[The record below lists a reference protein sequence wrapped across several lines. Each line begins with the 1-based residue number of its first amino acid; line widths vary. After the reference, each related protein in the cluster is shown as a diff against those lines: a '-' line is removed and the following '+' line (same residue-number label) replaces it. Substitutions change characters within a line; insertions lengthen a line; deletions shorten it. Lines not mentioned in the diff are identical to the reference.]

1 MTKIDES
8 IFKAYDIRG
17 IYPSQLDESLA
28 YKIGRGYATFIL
40 KENSK
45 AKEIVVGSDMRIS
58 SPSLK
63 KELMKGLVDSGLD
76 VIDIGLV
83 STPTLYFA
91 VGFYGYDG
99 GIQVSASHNPKE
111 YNGFK
116 LVKEKA
122 LPISKD
128 TGIFEIR
135 DIILKGNFGKFSSES
150 SAERLRRGGKAE
162 NKGEVIKKENVLG
175 DLAVEQF
182 SDLDISGI
190 KKFKIVIDAANSMG
204 ALDMEEFFKKVPADL
219 IKINFKLDG
228 NFPSHEADPLKEE
241 NLELL
246 KQKVIETGADFGFS
260 PDGDG
265 DRYFFVDEKGNS
277 LRQEILRGIMAQI
290 ELADHQGETV
300 CYDIRPGRITRDMIE
315 EKGGKSIVTPVGH
328 SLIKEIMIKNDA
340 IFGGESSGHYFY
352 KKSYGTFEMP
362 FVLVAKF
369 LKFLSEKNMPFS
381 EVVKP
386 YQKYFHSGEINFR
399 VKSVVEKLKE
409 IEEEYSDGEMNKL
422 DGVTVEFP
430 DWWFNVRGS
439 NTEPVIRLN
448 LEAKTKEIMEEK
460 SKEVSDFIKG

>member
-1 MTKIDES
+1 MIKIDES

-17 IYPSQLDESLA
+17 IYPSQLDEKTA
-28 YKIGRGYATFIL
+28 YELGRGYATFIL

-45 AKEIVVGSDMRIS
+45 AKNIVVGSDMRIS

-63 KELMKGLVDSGLD
+63 KELIRGIIDSGLN
-76 VIDIGLV
+76 VIDVGLV
-83 STPTLYFA
+83 STPTFYFA

-116 LVKEKA
+116 MVKEKS

-128 TGIFEIR
+128 TGIIEIKN
-135 DIILKGNFGKFSSES
+135 IILDGSFVESE
-150 SAERLRRGGKAE
+150 K
-162 NKGEVIKKENVLG
+162 KGEVIEKENVLD
-175 DLAVEQF
+175 DLAADQF

-204 ALDMEEFFKKVPADL
+204 ALDMEEFFEKVPAEL
-219 IKINFKLDG
+219 VRVNFELDG
-228 NFPSHEADPLKEE
+228 NFTSHEADPLKEE

-246 KQKVIETGADFGFS
+246 KQKVIETGADFGIS

-290 ELADHQGETV
+290 ELSDHQGATV
-300 CYDIRPGRITRDMIE
+300 CYDIRPGRITKDMIDE
-315 EKGGKSIVTPVGH
+315 MGGKSIITPVGH

-352 KKSYGTFEMP
+352 RKSYGTFEMP

-369 LKFLSEKNMPFS
+369 LKFLSEKNAPFS
-381 EVVKP
+381 EIVKP
-386 YQKYFHSGEINFR
+386 YKKYFHSGEINFK
-399 VKSVVEKLKE
+399 VDSVQEKMEE
-409 IEEEYSDGEMNKL
+409 IERIYGDGKIIKL
-422 DGVTVEFP
+422 DGVTVEYP
-430 DWWFNVRGS
+430 DWWFNLRGS

-460 SKEVSDFIKG
+460 VKEVSGVLKK